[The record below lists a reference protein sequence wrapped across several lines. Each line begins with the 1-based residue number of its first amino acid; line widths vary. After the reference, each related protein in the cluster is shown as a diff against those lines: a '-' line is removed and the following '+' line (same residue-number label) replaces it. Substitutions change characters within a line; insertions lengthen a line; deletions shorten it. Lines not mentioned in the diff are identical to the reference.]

1 MLFRSSSR
9 IQNYAQKSLA
19 FLYTNDENSE
29 TEIKKTLP
37 FTTATKQKKYY
48 MLGTS
53 LVVHWVRLHTPNAGG
68 LGSIPDG
75 RTKIPQAAQ
84 RAAKKKDIWGFLV
97 LNASILKNWTSVTEI
112 FVGIFQTWRKQN
124 LTKNISQVVWKE
136 AKELAKSREE
146 KMKSPLHLRNR
157 IKSK

>member
-1 MLFRSSSR
+1 MAVQWLGLC
-9 IQNYAQKSLA
+9 AL
-19 FLYTNDENSE
+19 
-29 TEIKKTLP
+29 
-37 FTTATKQKKYY
+37 TAE
-48 MLGTS
+48 G
-53 LVVHWVRLHTPNAGG
+53 P
-68 LGSIPDG
+68 GSIPDG

-146 KMKSPLHLRNR
+146 KMKMHQV
-157 IKSK
+157 KA